1 MMLLLAEYA
10 DRMPI
15 VGIQK
20 TLRRRHSRTG
30 GNPGLCISGIFKD
43 FCNLKLLDS
52 RLRGNDG
59 LDFFVS
65 NLYIQTNLI
74 EFIEKIWRILCLT

>member
-15 VGIQK
+15 AGIQK
-20 TLRRRHSRTG
+20 TLRRRHSRAG
-30 GNPGLCISGIFKD
+30 GNLDLCISGIFKD

-52 RLRGNDG
+52 RLCGNDG
-59 LDFFVS
+59 SRFG
-65 NLYIQTNLI
+65 LYTQKDAKRSSENGYS
-74 EFIEKIWRILCLT
+74 EVR

>member
-20 TLRRRHSRTG
+20 TLRRRHSR
-30 GNPGLCISGIFKD
+30 
-43 FCNLKLLDS
+43 
-52 RLRGNDG
+52 LRGNDG
-59 LDFFVS
+59 DRFG
-65 NLYIQTNLI
+65 LYIQKNAKRSS
-74 EFIEKIWRILCLT
+74 ENR

>member
-20 TLRRRHSRTG
+20 TLRRRHSRAG
-30 GNPGLCISGIFKD
+30 GNPDLCISEIFKD
-43 FCNLKLLDS
+43 YCESKLLDS

-59 LDFFVS
+59 GRFG
-65 NLYIQTNLI
+65 LYTQKDAKRSSEN
-74 EFIEKIWRILCLT
+74 KYSVVR

>member
-15 VGIQK
+15 MGIQK
-20 TLRRRHSRTG
+20 TLRRRHSRAG
-30 GNPGLCISGIFKD
+30 GNPDPCISEIFKD
-43 FCNLKLLDS
+43 YCKSKLLDS
-52 RLRGNDG
+52 RLRGNDA
-59 LDFFVS
+59 LDFFVP